1 MHARRLRRGT
11 AQQQVR
17 DANWRRAKGKQ
28 HTRKQ
33 QRTCVTKSVMK
44 SVNASSYMR
53 FTSCC
58 SSPIWLRMCSKTHFA
73 AHLCPRCALRSV
85 RLGAPYTSRCKE
97 RIFFNLVN
105 RVVDFVLEALDLVLQ
120 WLLLLPFL
128 HELRCK
134 AGDFSALC
142 TTAQAKHGGLP
153 ASFEQIE
160 LISSSVLSRKAT
172 ASTSTPSGFVPCL
185 STSLQSIAS
194 EGKPSKAAVARSSKT
209 RNPKGRGA
217 VEGDAPPD
225 SRRAGRQASAD
236 LLMHDSCPSGKKRNP
251 VCFLQAWV

>member
-1 MHARRLRRGT
+1 MKSALGNCAT
-11 AQQQVR
+11 ASEIRKPAQTK
-17 DANWRRAKGKQ
+17 NRAP
-28 HTRKQ
+28 
-33 QRTCVTKSVMK
+33 TCATKSVMK

-53 FTSCC
+53 FSSSC
-58 SSPIWLRMCSKTHFA
+58 SSPVWLRMCSKTHFA
-73 AHLCPRCALRSV
+73 AHLRPRCALQGWARP
-85 RLGAPYTSRCKE
+85 PYSSRCKE
-97 RIFFNLVN
+97 RIFFDLAN

-194 EGKPSKAAVARSSKT
+194 ERKPSKAAVARSSKT
-209 RNPKGRGA
+209 RNPKGREA

-236 LLMHDSCPSGKKRNP
+236 LLM
-251 VCFLQAWV
+251 Q

>member
-1 MHARRLRRGT
+1 MTFVSVSLTCR
-11 AQQQVR
+11 
-17 DANWRRAKGKQ
+17 K

-44 SVNASSYMR
+44 SVNASSIHGLPAAARLYGSGCAPKR
-53 FTSCC
+53 TLP
-58 SSPIWLRMCSKTHFA
+58 PI
-73 AHLCPRCALRSV
+73 CALEVRSV
-85 RLGAPYTSRCKE
+85 RLAPYTSRCKE
-97 RIFFNLVN
+97 RIFFNLAN
-105 RVVDFVLEALDLVLQ
+105 RVVDFVLEALDVVLQ

-172 ASTSTPSGFVPCL
+172 ASTPTPICFVPCL

-194 EGKPSKAAVARSSKT
+194 EQ
-209 RNPKGRGA
+209 
-217 VEGDAPPD
+217 
-225 SRRAGRQASAD
+225 SRCRE
-236 LLMHDSCPSGKKRNP
+236 
-251 VCFLQAWV
+251 VV

>member
-1 MHARRLRRGT
+1 MALH
-11 AQQQVR
+11 
-17 DANWRRAKGKQ
+17 RAP
-28 HTRKQ
+28 
-33 QRTCVTKSVMK
+33 TCATKSVMK
-44 SVNASSYMR
+44 SVNAKV
-53 FTSCC
+53 CHAIQLLLQLAC
-58 SSPIWLRMCSKTHFA
+58 VAQDVLQNALRRPFV
-73 AHLCPRCALRSV
+73 PEVRSV

-97 RIFFNLVN
+97 RIFFNLAN

-172 ASTSTPSGFVPCL
+172 ASTPTPSCFVPCL

-209 RNPKGRGA
+209 RNPKGREA

-236 LLMHDSCPSGKKRNP
+236 LLLVVHDSCPSEKKRNP
-251 VCFLQAWV
+251 DSRRARYTFCS

>member
-1 MHARRLRRGT
+1 MCGDRMGACDSAFDFVHAIQLLLQLACV
-11 AQQQVR
+11 AQDVLQ
-17 DANWRRAKGKQ
+17 
-28 HTRKQ
+28 
-33 QRTCVTKSVMK
+33 
-44 SVNASSYMR
+44 NA
-53 FTSCC
+53 
-58 SSPIWLRMCSKTHFA
+58 
-73 AHLCPRCALRSV
+73 LCRPFVPEVRSV

-97 RIFFNLVN
+97 RIFFNLAN

-160 LISSSVLSRKAT
+160 LIPSSVLSRKAT

-209 RNPKGRGA
+209 RNPKGREA

-236 LLMHDSCPSGKKRNP
+236 LLMHDSLPSEKKRNP
-251 VCFLQAWV
+251 EGNLSAIH